1 MRRPPPRPSSSARSM
16 GDAPAALEA
25 AAPFLIAANVCQLL
39 WALAFCFERL
49 LVSTLLMIGLAVS
62 MVIAALETYGADP
75 VFSVPISLH
84 AGWVCAAFLLN
95 VNLANV
101 QLKLGGDAT
110 TRQAIDLTIV
120 FGSLY
125 GATII
130 GAGVIALSGNVVLPL
145 SIIWALVAIGVEA
158 PNSPA
163 GAKYTRA
170 AVKYTALI
178 LAAKL
183 AALAAFALKVGPEL

>member
-1 MRRPPPRPSSSARSM
+1 MVSA
-16 GDAPAALEA
+16 
-25 AAPFLIAANVCQLL
+25 Q
-39 WALAFCFERL
+39 
-49 LVSTLLMIGLAVS
+49 
-62 MVIAALETYGADP
+62 
-75 VFSVPISLH
+75 
-84 AGWVCAAFLLN
+84 
-95 VNLANV
+95 V

-110 TRQAIDLTIV
+110 TRQAIDLTLV

>member
-1 MRRPPPRPSSSARSM
+1 MPPKMRGHPMDQTVTRSGSPYVSVRLALRRHDHRRRRHRAQRQRRAIPCRIKYEPARWR
-16 GDAPAALEA
+16 GDDGSGS
-25 AAPFLIAANVCQLL
+25 
-39 WALAFCFERL
+39 RL
-49 LVSTLLMIGLAVS
+49 LSA
-62 MVIAALETYGADP
+62 
-75 VFSVPISLH
+75 
-84 AGWVCAAFLLN
+84 
-95 VNLANV
+95 
-101 QLKLGGDAT
+101 Q
-110 TRQAIDLTIV
+110 
-120 FGSLY
+120 
-125 GATII
+125 
-130 GAGVIALSGNVVLPL
+130 VLPL

>member
-1 MRRPPPRPSSSARSM
+1 
-16 GDAPAALEA
+16 
-25 AAPFLIAANVCQLL
+25 
-39 WALAFCFERL
+39 
-49 LVSTLLMIGLAVS
+49 MI
-62 MVIAALETYGADP
+62 
-75 VFSVPISLH
+75 
-84 AGWVCAAFLLN
+84 CA
-95 VNLANV
+95 
-101 QLKLGGDAT
+101 
-110 TRQAIDLTIV
+110 QAIDLTLV

-130 GAGVIALSGNVVLPL
+130 GAGVIALSGNVILPL
-145 SIIWALVAIGVEA
+145 SIIWALTAIGVEA

>member
-1 MRRPPPRPSSSARSM
+1 MRAVGSRSTKRSPEARL
-16 GDAPAALEA
+16 GAIAELDLPLEG
-25 AAPFLIAANVCQLL
+25 I
-39 WALAFCFERL
+39 
-49 LVSTLLMIGLAVS
+49 
-62 MVIAALETYGADP
+62 
-75 VFSVPISLH
+75 
-84 AGWVCAAFLLN
+84 
-95 VNLANV
+95 
-101 QLKLGGDAT
+101 
-110 TRQAIDLTIV
+110 

-130 GAGVIALSGNVVLPL
+130 GAGVIALSGNVILPL

>member
-1 MRRPPPRPSSSARSM
+1 MYPSLSCADLAARRLGLRGLPAEREPGQRPAQVR
-16 GDAPAALEA
+16 GR
-25 AAPFLIAANVCQLL
+25 C
-39 WALAFCFERL
+39 
-49 LVSTLLMIGLAVS
+49 
-62 MVIAALETYGADP
+62 
-75 VFSVPISLH
+75 H
-84 AGWVCAAFLLN
+84 
-95 VNLANV
+95 
-101 QLKLGGDAT
+101 T
-110 TRQAIDLTIV
+110 TRQAIDLTLV

-130 GAGVIALSGNVVLPL
+130 GAGVIALSGNVILPL

>member
-1 MRRPPPRPSSSARSM
+1 MCIRDRSSHGPKRLPHPVRSRH
-16 GDAPAALEA
+16 GPQ
-25 AAPFLIAANVCQLL
+25 IQ
-39 WALAFCFERL
+39 
-49 LVSTLLMIGLAVS
+49 
-62 MVIAALETYGADP
+62 
-75 VFSVPISLH
+75 
-84 AGWVCAAFLLN
+84 
-95 VNLANV
+95 
-101 QLKLGGDAT
+101 GGDAT
-110 TRQAIDLTIV
+110 TRQAIDLTLV

-145 SIIWALVAIGVEA
+145 SIVWALVAIGVEA

>member
-1 MRRPPPRPSSSARSM
+1 
-16 GDAPAALEA
+16 
-25 AAPFLIAANVCQLL
+25 
-39 WALAFCFERL
+39 
-49 LVSTLLMIGLAVS
+49 

-84 AGWVCAAFLLN
+84 AGWVCAALLLN

-110 TRQAIDLTIV
+110 TRQAIDLTLV

-130 GAGVIALSGNVVLPL
+130 GAGVIALSGNVILPL
-145 SIIWALVAIGVEA
+145 SIVWALVAIGVEA

-183 AALAAFALKVGPEL
+183 AALPGPKAGTRKAVVTQGADATAVSYTHLTLPTNVAV

>member
-1 MRRPPPRPSSSARSM
+1 MT
-16 GDAPAALEA
+16 AAT
-25 AAPFLIAANVCQLL
+25 AAPP
-39 WALAFCFERL
+39 W
-49 LVSTLLMIGLAVS
+49 
-62 MVIAALETYGADP
+62 YGADP

-84 AGWVCAAFLLN
+84 AGWVCAALLLN

-110 TRQAIDLTIV
+110 TRQALDLTIV

-125 GATII
+125 GSAII
-130 GAGVIALSGNVVLPL
+130 GAGVIALSGNVILPL
-145 SIIWALVAIGVEA
+145 SIVWALVAIGVEA
-158 PNSPA
+158 PNSAA

>member
-1 MRRPPPRPSSSARSM
+1 MIYVGEVCAYGKILM
-16 GDAPAALEA
+16 GDAPAAIEA

-75 VFSVPISLH
+75 VFSVPISIH
-84 AGWVCAAFLLN
+84 AGWVCAALLLN

-110 TRQAIDLTIV
+110 TRQ
-120 FGSLY
+120 
-125 GATII
+125 
-130 GAGVIALSGNVVLPL
+130 VITVS
-145 SIIWALVAIGVEA
+145 
-158 PNSPA
+158 
-163 GAKYTRA
+163 
-170 AVKYTALI
+170 
-178 LAAKL
+178 
-183 AALAAFALKVGPEL
+183 

>member
-1 MRRPPPRPSSSARSM
+1 MDQSVTRTQYDPGTIRKFKRM
-16 GDAPAALEA
+16 
-25 AAPFLIAANVCQLL
+25 L

-49 LVSTLLMIGLAVS
+49 VVSTLLMVGLAVS

-110 TRQAIDLTIV
+110 TRQVSTV
-120 FGSLY
+120 S
-125 GATII
+125 
-130 GAGVIALSGNVVLPL
+130 
-145 SIIWALVAIGVEA
+145 
-158 PNSPA
+158 
-163 GAKYTRA
+163 
-170 AVKYTALI
+170 
-178 LAAKL
+178 
-183 AALAAFALKVGPEL
+183 

>member
-1 MRRPPPRPSSSARSM
+1 
-16 GDAPAALEA
+16 
-25 AAPFLIAANVCQLL
+25 
-39 WALAFCFERL
+39 
-49 LVSTLLMIGLAVS
+49 MI
-62 MVIAALETYGADP
+62 
-75 VFSVPISLH
+75 
-84 AGWVCAAFLLN
+84 CA
-95 VNLANV
+95 
-101 QLKLGGDAT
+101 
-110 TRQAIDLTIV
+110 QAIDLTLV

-183 AALAAFALKVGPEL
+183 AALAAFALKGRSSEGPVSASKTLNLLLRP

>member
-1 MRRPPPRPSSSARSM
+1 MQSKRGPQESLEETRGDRR
-16 GDAPAALEA
+16 GGVELDHDADVTE
-25 AAPFLIAANVCQLL
+25 
-39 WALAFCFERL
+39 
-49 LVSTLLMIGLAVS
+49 
-62 MVIAALETYGADP
+62 
-75 VFSVPISLH
+75 
-84 AGWVCAAFLLN
+84 
-95 VNLANV
+95 V

-110 TRQAIDLTIV
+110 TRQVFHIVLTINAELRTLITQAIDLTLV

-130 GAGVIALSGNVVLPL
+130 GAGVIALSGNVILPL